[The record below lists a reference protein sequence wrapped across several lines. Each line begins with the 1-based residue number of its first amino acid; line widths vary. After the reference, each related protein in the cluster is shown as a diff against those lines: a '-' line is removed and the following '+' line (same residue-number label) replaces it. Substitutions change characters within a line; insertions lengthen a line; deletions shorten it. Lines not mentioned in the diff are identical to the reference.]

1 MSINDIP
8 IDENNERERERER
21 DRERERERER
31 ERQRHFTHAMSFLL
45 PFTTQSGRVQSNIHA
60 LVFSSK
66 FDVPFKICYPAMEQ
80 FPMK

>member
-8 IDENNERERERER
+8 IDENNERER
-21 DRERERERER
+21 DV
-31 ERQRHFTHAMSFLL
+31 THAMSFLL

-66 FDVPFKICYPAMEQ
+66 FDVPFKICYLAMEQ
-80 FPMK
+80 FSMKYAIE

>member
-8 IDENNERERERER
+8 IDEERER
-21 DRERERERER
+21 D
-31 ERQRHFTHAMSFLL
+31 FTYAMSFLL

-80 FPMK
+80 FSMK

>member
-8 IDENNERERERER
+8 MDENNER
-21 DRERERERER
+21 DRETERQ
-31 ERQRHFTHAMSFLL
+31 RQRHFTHAMSFLL

-80 FPMK
+80 FSMK

>member
-8 IDENNERERERER
+8 IDENNERER
-21 DRERERERER
+21 DRQTD
-31 ERQRHFTHAMSFLL
+31 RQTDFTHAMSFLL

-80 FPMK
+80 FSMK